1 LFNTPIAAIILA
13 KFGVSQP
20 YPLAVWQT
28 NQIGDTTMNLIAQLG
43 LTPYEIQDEEEY
55 MCEDQ
60 LAHFKDYLNAW
71 KSHLL
76 SASVHTEGQIQ
87 DDAAAIPDANDRASY
102 ESNLGFLLKRNGRER
117 KLVARIDKSISEI
130 DVKSYGFC
138 RSCGADIGLKR
149 LEARPVANECI
160 DCKSLAEDAE
170 KV

>member
-1 LFNTPIAAIILA
+1 
-13 KFGVSQP
+13 
-20 YPLAVWQT
+20 
-28 NQIGDTTMNLIAQLG
+28 MNLIAQLG

-60 LAHFKDYLNAW
+60 LTHFKDYLNAW

-130 DVKSYGFC
+130 DGKSYGFC